1 MNSRSQSLLPVTQP
15 QVVCTGLSAETRKG
29 RLTQAE
35 LEAVCEEMATDEAL
49 QMFCTTILYFW
60 DKYVRTS
67 KYFDK
72 RRFDTKQYVVWATSP
87 ASSYDCAMAAL
98 KEANDMDSVFDY
110 QQETAA
116 QARYA
121 PLL

>member
-1 MNSRSQSLLPVTQP
+1 
-15 QVVCTGLSAETRKG
+15 
-29 RLTQAE
+29 
-35 LEAVCEEMATDEAL
+35 MATDEAL
-49 QMFCTTILYFW
+49 QLFCTTILYFW

-121 PLL
+121 PPALMHVHACVMNQSWDSVFDCQ